1 MYTQDISLPTGKT
14 KKLRKATIPYL
25 FLIWYQCLQYPD
37 SFQQTQDHL
46 QEKESHSLNLSNK
59 EFH

>member
-46 QEKESHSLNLSNK
+46 QEKESITQIQTMK